1 MLEWRKSKKC
11 LSLFYPV
18 YDIQFAN
25 LRVDGDIFN
34 WNYDAYNESGDLI
47 VTVRKKMLSF
57 VDIYVMDIIDEDY
70 EMVMLAFTTFF
81 LAVIFFAGAF
91 FDIAIVT
98 SK

>member
-25 LRVDGDIFN
+25 LRVDSDIFN

-47 VTVRKKMLSF
+47 DVSRMTGKM
-57 VDIYVMDIIDEDY
+57 DMIM
-70 EMVMLAFTTFF
+70 
-81 LAVIFFAGAF
+81 
-91 FDIAIVT
+91 
-98 SK
+98 